1 MMPHTALTDAVRL
14 AERLRDLAAAEPF
27 PQAGTVTTSIG
38 VAELQADESL
48 DDWLERADQALY
60 EAKSGG
66 RNTVRSA
73 PTNEAAPGA

>member
-1 MMPHTALTDAVRL
+1 V
-14 AERLRDLAAAEPF
+14 
-27 PQAGTVTTSIG
+27 GTVTTSIG

-66 RNTVRSA
+66 RNAVR
-73 PTNEAAPGA
+73 AALAG